1 MLDRPSHEGPIT
13 KYQRSSVIAVID
25 YGAGNLKSVTNVLD
39 RIGAQYQVVD
49 DGRSLVGATKILL
62 PGVGHFGQL
71 CDALDKRDL
80 RSTIVDALNSGVAYL
95 GICLGMQV
103 LFTQSE
109 EAEGAQGLSIF
120 EGSICKF
127 DSSERIPHMG
137 WNTLESRTESVLL
150 DTTES
155 EQFAYFAHSYFCPV
169 VDSTTFTTSY
179 DANFSAVIEHNNI
192 FGVQFHPEKSGQLG
206 IDVITKFVG
215 L

>member
-1 MLDRPSHEGPIT
+1 MLDRPSDERPTAKH
-13 KYQRSSVIAVID
+13 QRSTVIAVAD
-25 YGAGNLKSVTNVLD
+25 YGAGNLRSVTNVLD

-80 RSTIVDALNSGVAYL
+80 RSTLVDALNNGVSYL

-103 LFTQSE
+103 LFAQSE
-109 EAEGAQGLSIF
+109 EAEGSQGLSIF
-120 EGSICKF
+120 NGSIRKF

-137 WNTLESRTESVLL
+137 WNTLESRAKSALL
-150 DTTES
+150 EATDS
-155 EQFAYFAHSYFCPV
+155 EQYAYFAHSYFCPV
-169 VDSTTFTTSY
+169 IDSTTFTTSY
-179 DANFSAVIEHNNI
+179 DSNFSSVIEHGNI
-192 FGVQFHPEKSGQLG
+192 FGLQFHPEKSGQIG
-206 IDVITKFVG
+206 IDIITKFVG

>member
-109 EAEGAQGLSIF
+109 EAEGAQGLCIL
-120 EGSICKF
+120 EGSIRKF

-137 WNTLESRTESVLL
+137 WNTLDARADSALL
-150 DTTES
+150 DVTDS
-155 EQFAYFAHSYFCPV
+155 EQYAYFAHSYFCPV
-169 VDSTTFTTSY
+169 IDSTTFTTSY
-179 DANFSAVIEHNNI
+179 DANFSAVIERDNI